1 MSFGLLLEVKLD
13 GVLAPNVMNEGEV
26 AFPELKLEL
35 VSRGAVPLV

>member
-13 GVLAPNVMNEGEV
+13 GVLDPVVMNEGEV

-35 VSRGAVPLV
+35 VS